1 MKKIFFADLSAH
13 EYAVQAEPL
22 ASISKRC
29 LGGCHGWQLG
39 EELHRAVR
47 LLFGLFFVLF
57 SSFSSMRL
65 MSRYPTGSTLGAKKK
80 LSFSME
86 EDFKVKIFE
95 ATNV

>member
-1 MKKIFFADLSAH
+1 
-13 EYAVQAEPL
+13 
-22 ASISKRC
+22 
-29 LGGCHGWQLG
+29 
-39 EELHRAVR
+39 
-47 LLFGLFFVLF
+47 
-57 SSFSSMRL
+57 